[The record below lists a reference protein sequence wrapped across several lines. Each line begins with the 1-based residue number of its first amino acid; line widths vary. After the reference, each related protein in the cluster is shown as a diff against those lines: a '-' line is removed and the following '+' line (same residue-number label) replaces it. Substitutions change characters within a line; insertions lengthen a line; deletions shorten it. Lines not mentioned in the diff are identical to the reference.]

1 MSGRSTLTWHDARGR
16 RTGFMRD
23 RKGRALLV
31 SQAAWAT
38 LADRWP
44 LLDGK
49 PPYAN
54 PEEARAALE
63 VMLGDPLTRG
73 MARRALDTAER
84 ELRTTGNMGYARPV
98 EPGTTG
104 SQPQETS

>member
-49 PPYAN
+49 PPYASR
-54 PEEARAALE
+54 EEAEAILE
-63 VMLGDPLTRG
+63 RMLADPLTRR
-73 MARRALDTAER
+73 MAQRALDTLTR
-84 ELRTTGNMGYARPV
+84 ELRTEGNGVYARPV
-98 EPGTTG
+98 ESGTTG
-104 SQPQETS
+104 SEQQETT